1 VELQK
6 IAVIFVLGALLA
18 GSLGLLA
25 YVMST
30 NEMVKH
36 WLVGVS
42 VKKMGLERGESS
54 NGTISALATIDVVN
68 STLYAP
74 FAVTAM
80 TSSSQ
85 NTSQVNTYYRGPVN
99 ATIIYSATPIAG
111 TWGFVFYE
119 IEWEGTINVSGSS
132 LTFAKSV
139 VVYPEQ
145 GERNWKDLLWNAREV
160 TFMMVPQHARI
171 LLDVEVPEG
180 SKITAFTIPGLLTLE
195 GYNITESGGE
205 AQAILFYQT
214 GEVNTNTIVVLP
226 VIINDAYWYVYV
238 IEVSP

>member
-18 GSLGLLA
+18 SSLGLLA

-30 NEMVKH
+30 NETVKH

-54 NGTISALATIDVVN
+54 NGAVSAPTTIDVVN

-80 TSSSQ
+80 TTSSQ

-99 ATIIYSATPIAG
+99 ATIIYSPTPIAG

-160 TFMMVPQHARI
+160 TFMVVPQHTRV

-195 GYNITESGGE
+195 GYNLTDSGEE

-226 VIINDAYWYVYV
+226 VAVNDAYWYVYV

>member
-1 VELQK
+1 MELQK

-42 VKKMGLERGESS
+42 VKKMGLEREESS
-54 NGTISALATIDVVN
+54 NGTISALTTINVVN
-68 STLYAP
+68 STLSAP
-74 FAVTAM
+74 FALTA
-80 TSSSQ
+80 TASSSQ

-99 ATIIYSATPIAG
+99 VTIIYNTASIAG

-132 LTFAKSV
+132 LTFTKSV

-195 GYNITESGGE
+195 GYNLTESGGE

-226 VIINDAYWYVYV
+226 VMINDAYWYVYV

>member
-1 VELQK
+1 MELQK
-6 IAVIFVLGALLA
+6 IAIIFVLGALLA

-42 VKKMGLERGESS
+42 VKKMGLKRGESS
-54 NGTISALATIDVVN
+54 NGTISALTTIDVVN

-80 TSSSQ
+80 ASSSQ
-85 NTSQVNTYYRGPVN
+85 NTLHVNTYYRGPVN
-99 ATIIYSATPIAG
+99 ATIIYSTASIAG

-119 IEWEGTINVSGSS
+119 IEWEGTINVSGFS
-132 LTFAKSV
+132 LTLAKSV

-160 TFMMVPQHARI
+160 TFMVVPQHARI

-195 GYNITESGGE
+195 GYNLTDSGE
-205 AQAILFYQT
+205 NAQAILFYQT

-226 VIINDAYWYVYV
+226 VVINDAYWYVYV

>member
-1 VELQK
+1 MELQK

-54 NGTISALATIDVVN
+54 NGTISALTTIDVVN

-80 TSSSQ
+80 TSSSH
-85 NTSQVNTYYRGPVN
+85 NTSQVNTYYRSPVN
-99 ATIIYSATPIAG
+99 ATIIYNTASIAG
-111 TWGFVFYE
+111 TWRYVFYE
-119 IEWEGTINVSGSS
+119 IEWKGTINVSGFS

-139 VVYPEQ
+139 VVYPGQ

-160 TFMMVPQHARI
+160 TFMVVPQHARI

-195 GYNITESGGE
+195 GYNLTDSGEE
-205 AQAILFYQT
+205 AQVILLYQT

-226 VIINDAYWYVYV
+226 VVVNDAYWYVYV

>member
-1 VELQK
+1 MELQK

-36 WLVGVS
+36 WLVDVS
-42 VKKMGLERGESS
+42 VKKRCLERGESS
-54 NGTISALATIDVVN
+54 NGTISALTTVDVVN
-68 STLYAP
+68 GTLYAP

-80 TSSSQ
+80 TPSSQ

-99 ATIIYSATPIAG
+99 ATVIYNTASIAG
-111 TWGFVFYE
+111 TWGYVFYE

-139 VVYPEQ
+139 IVYPEQ
-145 GERNWKDLLWNAREV
+145 GERSWKDLLWNAREV

-195 GYNITESGGE
+195 GYNLTDSGGK

>member
-1 VELQK
+1 M
-6 IAVIFVLGALLA
+6 AVVFVLGALLA

-54 NGTISALATIDVVN
+54 NGTISALTTIDVVN

-99 ATIIYSATPIAG
+99 ATIIYNTASIAG
-111 TWGFVFYE
+111 TWGYVFYE
-119 IEWEGTINVSGSS
+119 IEWKGTINVSGSS

-145 GERNWKDLLWNAREV
+145 GERNWKDLLWNARAV
-160 TFMMVPQHARI
+160 TFMVVPQHARI
-171 LLDVEVPEG
+171 ILDVEVPEG

-195 GYNITESGGE
+195 GYNLTNSGE
-205 AQAILFYQT
+205 KAQAILFYQT

-226 VIINDAYWYVYV
+226 VVINDAYWYVYV

>member
-1 VELQK
+1 MELQK

-54 NGTISALATIDVVN
+54 NGTFSALTTIDVVN

-99 ATIIYSATPIAG
+99 ATIIYSAASIAG

-119 IEWEGTINVSGSS
+119 SEWEGTINVSGSS

-145 GERNWKDLLWNAREV
+145 GERNWRDLLWNAREV
-160 TFMMVPQHARI
+160 TFMVVPQHARI

-195 GYNITESGGE
+195 GYNLTDSGE
-205 AQAILFYQT
+205 KAQAILCYQT

-226 VIINDAYWYVYV
+226 VVINDAYWYAYV

>member
-1 VELQK
+1 MELQK
-6 IAVIFVLGALLA
+6 IAVVFALGALLA

-54 NGTISALATIDVVN
+54 NGTIYALTTIDVVN

-80 TSSSQ
+80 ASSSQ
-85 NTSQVNTYYRGPVN
+85 NTSHVNTYYRGPFN
-99 ATIIYSATPIAG
+99 GTIIYSATPIAG

-119 IEWEGTINVSGSS
+119 IEWEGTINVSGFS

-160 TFMMVPQHARI
+160 TFMLVPHHARI

-195 GYNITESGGE
+195 GYYLTNSGE
-205 AQAILFYQT
+205 KAQAILFYQT
-214 GEVNTNTIVVLP
+214 GEVNTNTIVLLP
-226 VIINDAYWYVYV
+226 VVINDAYWYVYV